1 MTIEELK
8 EKLENNTLDK
18 ISFIFRLEDYSS
30 EFIVKQYI
38 NYIAENK
45 GLEIKY
51 ISDLNEIGSSGF
63 IVDDNLYIYKV
74 DKIDEIEVPNNCI
87 IICDKT
93 KIKESI
99 LIPKL
104 EPWQFV
110 EYLQTKV
117 PGMNK
122 VDLDWLMTQYETTDS
137 RVTQINYF
145 RLDNDMDKIAI
156 FDPSVQSQ
164 VFDWLYK
171 QGEYDTISNLTVFD
185 LTNAL
190 IRKDR
195 KTALEVLKVFEFI
208 DSAPH
213 VWILS
218 ILVKGIRN
226 IIGIQTGINPT
237 PETLGISDKQFYA
250 IRKKNCGYYSLESLI
265 KIYEMLTNLEYMYKF
280 GGLTQENLADYIVCK
295 MMEE

>member
-8 EKLENNTLDK
+8 EGIENNTLDK
-18 ISFIFRLEDYSS
+18 ISFIFKLEDYSS

-38 NYIAENK
+38 NYIAESK

-51 ISDLNEIGSSGF
+51 ISSLEEIGSSGF
-63 IVDDNLYIYKV
+63 ITDDNLYIYKV
-74 DKIDEIEVPNNCI
+74 DKIDEAEVPNNCI

-93 KIKESI
+93 KIKDSI

-104 EPWQFV
+104 ESWQFV

-164 VFDWLYK
+164 IFDWLYK
-171 QGEYDTISNLTVFD
+171 NGEYDTISNLTVFD

-195 KTALEVLKVFEFI
+195 KTALEVLKVFDYI
-208 DSAPH
+208 DSQPH

-237 PETLGISDKQFYA
+237 PEMLGISDKQFYA
-250 IRKKNCGYYSLESLI
+250 ISKKNCGYYSLESLI
-265 KIYEMLTNLEYMYKF
+265 EIYEMLTNLEYMYKF
-280 GGLTQENLADYIVCK
+280 GGLTQENLADYIICK

>member
-8 EKLENNTLDK
+8 EGIENNTLDK
-18 ISFIFRLEDYSS
+18 ISFIFKLEDYSS

-38 NYIAENK
+38 NYIAESK

-51 ISDLNEIGSSGF
+51 ISSLEEVGSSGF
-63 IVDDNLYIYKV
+63 ITDDNLYIYKV

-93 KIKESI
+93 KIKDSI

-104 EPWQFV
+104 ETWQFV
-110 EYLQTKV
+110 EYLQAKV

-164 VFDWLYK
+164 LFDWLYK
-171 QGEYDTISNLTVFD
+171 NGEYDTISNLTVFD

-190 IRKDR
+190 IRKDK
-195 KTALEVLKVFEFI
+195 KTALEVLKVFDYI
-208 DSAPH
+208 DSQPH

-237 PETLGISDKQFYA
+237 PEMLGISDKQFYA
-250 IRKKNCGYYSLESLI
+250 ISKKNCGYYS
-265 KIYEMLTNLEYMYKF
+265 
-280 GGLTQENLADYIVCK
+280 
-295 MMEE
+295 

>member
-8 EKLENNTLDK
+8 EGIENNTLDK
-18 ISFIFRLEDYSS
+18 ISFIFKLEDYSS

-38 NYIAENK
+38 NYIAESK

-51 ISDLNEIGSSGF
+51 ISSLEEIGSSGF
-63 IVDDNLYIYKV
+63 ITDDNLYIYKV

-93 KIKESI
+93 KIKDSI

-104 EPWQFV
+104 ETWQFV
-110 EYLQTKV
+110 EYLQAKV

-164 VFDWLYK
+164 LFDWLYK
-171 QGEYDTISNLTVFD
+171 NGEYDTISNLTVFD

-195 KTALEVLKVFEFI
+195 KTALAVLKVFDYI
-208 DSAPH
+208 DSSPH

-237 PETLGISDKQFYA
+237 PEMLGISDKQFYA
-250 IRKKNCGYYSLESLI
+250 ISKKNCGYYSLESLI
-265 KIYEMLTNLEYMYKF
+265 EIYEMLTNLEYMYKF
-280 GGLTQENLADYIVCK
+280 GGLTQENLADYIICK

>member
-18 ISFIFRLEDYSS
+18 ISFIFRLKDYSS

>member
-8 EKLENNTLDK
+8 EGIENNTLDK
-18 ISFIFRLEDYSS
+18 ISFIFKLEDYSS

-38 NYIAENK
+38 NYIAESK

-51 ISDLNEIGSSGF
+51 ISSLEEVGSSGF
-63 IVDDNLYIYKV
+63 ITDDNLYIYKV

-93 KIKESI
+93 KIKDSI

-104 EPWQFV
+104 ETWQFV
-110 EYLQTKV
+110 EYLQAKV

-164 VFDWLYK
+164 LFDWLYK
-171 QGEYDTISNLTVFD
+171 NGEYDTISNLTVFD

-190 IRKDR
+190 IRKDK
-195 KTALEVLKVFEFI
+195 KTALEVLKVFDYI
-208 DSAPH
+208 DSQPH

-237 PETLGISDKQFYA
+237 PEMLGISDKQFYA
-250 IRKKNCGYYSLESLI
+250 ISKKNCGYYSLESLI
-265 KIYEMLTNLEYMYKF
+265 EIYEMLTNLEYMYKF
-280 GGLTQENLADYIVCK
+280 GGLTQENLADYIICK

>member
-8 EKLENNTLDK
+8 EGIENNTLDK
-18 ISFIFRLEDYSS
+18 ISFIFKLEDYSS

-38 NYIAENK
+38 NYIAKSK

-51 ISDLNEIGSSGF
+51 ISSLEEIGSSGF
-63 IVDDNLYIYKV
+63 ITDDNLYIYKV

-93 KIKESI
+93 KIKDSI

-104 EPWQFV
+104 ETWQFV
-110 EYLQTKV
+110 EYLQAKV

-164 VFDWLYK
+164 LFDWLYK
-171 QGEYDTISNLTVFD
+171 NGEYDTISNLTVFD

-190 IRKDR
+190 IRKDK
-195 KTALEVLKVFEFI
+195 KTALEVLKVFDYI
-208 DSAPH
+208 DSQPH

-237 PETLGISDKQFYA
+237 PEMLGISDKQFYA
-250 IRKKNCGYYSLESLI
+250 ISKKNCGYYSLESLI
-265 KIYEMLTNLEYMYKF
+265 EIYEMLTNLEYMYKF
-280 GGLTQENLADYIVCK
+280 GGLTQENLADYIICK